1 MERQSASG
9 TRRHQSARNQP
20 RNTHLTGL
28 ILTGALLL
36 GLVGTLGL
44 TFASALSASSNKSG
58 SPRSVAAAN
67 STATE
72 APTEAAKTPTA
83 TPTEEPTAE
92 PTARPADAPPISAE
106 TAFAI
111 DAGSGAALIALN
123 ADERRPMASLTK
135 LVSALV
141 VARAIHD
148 GLISLA
154 DSVEIEESDLVD
166 ETVYSHMGLVAGDTL
181 TVEQLLQ
188 GMLIPS
194 GNDAAKALA
203 RYVGTLLPDGE
214 EDPTVSFVAAM
225 NDVVAELG
233 LNNTHFEAP
242 DGDDDESNYSTAHDL
257 AYIGREVMN
266 SRLLS
271 RIVAVPQVTITSVG
285 KKHREYELVNTNH
298 LLAAPGFDGIK
309 TGTTDGAGACLVAS
323 SVLEDGRRVIVVVL
337 GSTPDPED
345 FDGDPIEWPRFADAQ
360 AIINQIAAEA

>member
-1 MERQSASG
+1 MERQSASD
-9 TRRHQSARNQP
+9 TSRHRSARNQP

-44 TFASALSASSNKSG
+44 TFASALSASSSKND
-58 SPRSVAAAN
+58 SPRVAAAN
-67 STATE
+67 PFATE
-72 APTEAAKTPTA
+72 APANTDPAPTA
-83 TPTEEPTAE
+83 TPTEVPTPE

-111 DAGSGAALIALN
+111 DAESGAALVALN

-135 LVSALV
+135 MVSALV
-141 VARAIHD
+141 VAKAIRD

-166 ETVYSHMGLVAGDTL
+166 VTVYSHMGLVAGDTL

-214 EDPTVSFVAAM
+214 EDPTTSFVNAM

-233 LNNTHFEAP
+233 LENTRFDAP
-242 DGDDDESNYSTAHDL
+242 DGDDDASNYSTAHDI
-257 AYIGREVMN
+257 AYIGREVMH

-271 RIVAVPQVTITSVG
+271 RIVAVPRVTITSVG
-285 KKHREYELVNTNH
+285 DEHRDYELVNTNH
-298 LLAAPGFDGIK
+298 LLAAPGVDGVK
-309 TGTTDGAGACLVAS
+309 TGTTEGAGACLVAS

-337 GSTPDPED
+337 GSTPDPAD
-345 FDGDPIEWPRFADAQ
+345 LAGDPIEWPRFADAQ
-360 AIINQIAAEA
+360 AIINQIATEA